1 MPSIDM
7 SNTEIKTTVEALGK
21 EMMIEGCHGYKD
33 YPGRS
38 ILEAASMQVTK
49 NKAENN
55 AAISLIGVVLGA
67 NRNWEKAVQP
77 KLDALKISEKY
88 KEMTFKDLRRLL
100 EKYDYVGFKA
110 IWGHKDE
117 KKYNTLKELVKRILA
132 FAKANPQWKTDSDV
146 MSGWARDAKL
156 DDRKNDI
163 LGSIPN
169 VGIATFQHLR
179 LTYGEDT
186 VKPDQR
192 VMEVLKVKF
201 GKKLSPTKAIGEVE
215 AIAKIT
221 GHSVVM
227 IDQIFVKYGSGYLRK
242 N

>member
-1 MPSIDM
+1 M
-7 SNTEIKTTVEALGK
+7 IK
-21 EMMIEGCHGYKD
+21 GCHGYKD
-33 YPGRS
+33 YPGKS
-38 ILEAASMQVTK
+38 ILEAASMQVNK
-49 NKAENN
+49 KKAENN
-55 AAISLIGVVLGA
+55 AAIALIGVVLGA
-67 NRNWEKAVQP
+67 NRNWEQAVQP
-77 KLDALKISEKY
+77 KLDALKSSEEY
-88 KEMTFKDLRRLL
+88 KEMTFEDLQQLL

-117 KKYNTLKELVKRILA
+117 RKYNTLKELVKRILTI
-132 FAKANPQWKTDSDV
+132 AKANPQLKTDFDV
-146 MSGWARDAKL
+146 MSGWAKDAKL
-156 DDRKNDI
+156 EDRKNDI

-179 LTYGEDT
+179 LTYGADT

-192 VMEVLKVKF
+192 VMEVLEVKF
-201 GKKLSPTKAIGEVE
+201 GEKLSPAKAIGEVE

-227 IDQIFVKYGSGYLRK
+227 IDQIFVKYGSGYLKK